1 MNVAKSLAG
10 FPGGRLIE
18 LNHLREYSV
27 VEKSGDLNQKPDF
40 ASKMNESR
48 SVSQG

>member
-27 VEKSGDLNQKPDF
+27 VEKSGDLN
-40 ASKMNESR
+40 
-48 SVSQG
+48 